1 MSLFL
6 QHNKRKMSQPS
17 KPSCSGGDMN
27 TWMKTI
33 QNTKVER
40 NELNKI
46 VMNYL
51 VLEGYKEAAEKFRL
65 ETGIETC
72 QPLDLL
78 DNRIRIR
85 EAVQAGTIDEAI
97 DLTNSLNPELL
108 DSKPHLFFH
117 LQQQKL
123 IELIRDKNI
132 EEALEFSQN
141 VMAELG
147 TENNDYLEELE
158 KTMGL
163 LAYENP
169 ESSPFGELLNISQR
183 SMVASEL
190 NAAILEAEHMEMTP
204 NIAGIMKLLLWSQ
217 NELDKKHVNYPK
229 MIDIANGT
237 IKNSAEDK
245 NTTITIT

>member
-1 MSLFL
+1 MNLFL
-6 QHNKRKMSQPS
+6 QQTKPKMSQSS
-17 KPSCSGGDMN
+17 KLNSGGDMT
-27 TWMKTI
+27 TWMKGI
-33 QNTKVER
+33 QGVKVER

-65 ETGIETC
+65 EAGIETC

-85 EAVQAGTIDEAI
+85 EAVQAGLIDDAI
-97 DLTNSLNPELL
+97 DFTNSLNPELL

-123 IELIRDKNI
+123 IELIREKNI
-132 EEALEFSQN
+132 EQALEFSQN

-147 TENNDYLEELE
+147 TENTDYLEELE

-169 ESSPFGELLNISQR
+169 EVSPFGDLLNLSQR
-183 SMVASEL
+183 HMVACEL
-190 NAAILEAEHMEMTP
+190 NAAILEAEHLETLP
-204 NIAGIMKLLLWSQ
+204 NIAGVVKLLLWSQ

-237 IKNSAEDK
+237 IKNSTEDK

>member
-1 MSLFL
+1 
-6 QHNKRKMSQPS
+6 
-17 KPSCSGGDMN
+17 
-27 TWMKTI
+27 
-33 QNTKVER
+33 
-40 NELNKI
+40 
-46 VMNYL
+46 MNYL

-72 QPLDLL
+72 QPLDVL

-85 EAVQAGTIDEAI
+85 EAVQAGSIDEAI

-147 TENNDYLEELE
+147 TDNTDYLEELE

-163 LAYENP
+163 LAYETP
-169 ESSPFGELLNISQR
+169 ETSPFGELLNDCQR
-183 SMVASEL
+183 NMVASEL
-190 NAAILEAEHMEMTP
+190 NAAILESEHMEMVP
-204 NIAGIMKLLLWSQ
+204 SIAGLMKLLLWSQ
-217 NELDKKHVNYPK
+217 NELDKKHANYPK

-237 IKNSAEDK
+237 IKNSSEDK

>member
-1 MSLFL
+1 MNLFL
-6 QHNKRKMSQPS
+6 QQSKPKMSSSS
-17 KPSCSGGDMN
+17 KVSNHGDM
-27 TWMKTI
+27 TSWMKGI
-33 QNTKVER
+33 QNVKVER
-40 NELNKI
+40 TELNKI

-65 ETGIETC
+65 ESGIEAC
-72 QPLDLL
+72 QPLDSL
-78 DNRIRIR
+78 DNRIQIR
-85 EAVQAGTIDEAI
+85 EAVQAGSIDDAI
-97 DLTNSLNPELL
+97 DLTNTLNPELL

-123 IELIRDKNI
+123 IELIREKNV

-147 TENNDYLEELE
+147 TENTDYLEELE

-169 ESSPFGELLNISQR
+169 ETSPFGELLNLSQR
-183 SMVASEL
+183 HMVACEL
-190 NAAILEAEHMEMTP
+190 NAAILESQHMETLP
-204 NIAGIMKLLLWSQ
+204 NISGIVKLLLWSQ

-237 IKNSAEDK
+237 IKNSSEDK